1 MNSRYFTSEIKD
13 RLTMPEVLERYG
25 ISVNRQRRIPCPLHG
40 GTTDANCGVKDRY
53 IHCFVC
59 GESADV
65 IGFVQRHFDVDFS
78 TAIKK
83 LNEDFC
89 LGLPIGERLD
99 RRQKEQIAKR
109 RFLAEKEKKAKMADE
124 QKLRDE
130 YHAALDEWVRLDRQK
145 REYRPQNENCT
156 LHPLFVDAIMSLSR
170 AEHRL
175 DTAEMELYLYE
186 TRNRGNT

>member
-1 MNSRYFTSEIKD
+1 MNGAYFSNDIKSRI
-13 RLTMPEVLERYG
+13 TMPEALERYG
-25 ISVNRQRRIPCPLHG
+25 IAVNRQRRIPCPLHG
-40 GTTDANCGVKDRY
+40 GTDANCGVKDRY
-53 IHCFVC
+53 MHCFVC

-65 IGFVQRHFDVDFS
+65 IGFVQRHFDVDFT

-89 LGLPIGERLD
+89 LGLPIGQRLD

-145 REYRPQNENCT
+145 REYRPENEKCT
-156 LHPLFVDAIMSLSR
+156 LHPLFVEAIMNLSH

-175 DTAEMELYLYE
+175 DEAEMELYLYE
-186 TRNRGNT
+186 TRNHPNT

>member
-13 RLTMPEVLERYG
+13 RLKMPDVLEHYG
-25 ISVNRQRRIPCPLHG
+25 ISVNRQRRIPCPIHG
-40 GTTDANCGVKDRY
+40 GTDANCGVKDRY

-65 IGFVQRHFDVDFS
+65 IGFVQRHFDVDFN

-83 LNEDFC
+83 INEDFC
-89 LGLPIGERLD
+89 LGLPIGQRLD

-109 RFLAEKEKKAKMADE
+109 RFLAEKEKKAKMAE
-124 QKLRDE
+124 YQQIKDE
-130 YHAALDEWVRLDRQK
+130 YNAALDEWVRLDRQK
-145 REYRPQNENCT
+145 REYRPENENCT
-156 LHPLFVDAIMSLSR
+156 LHPLFVDAIMNLSH
-170 AEHRL
+170 AERRL

-186 TRNRGNT
+186 TRNRGNS